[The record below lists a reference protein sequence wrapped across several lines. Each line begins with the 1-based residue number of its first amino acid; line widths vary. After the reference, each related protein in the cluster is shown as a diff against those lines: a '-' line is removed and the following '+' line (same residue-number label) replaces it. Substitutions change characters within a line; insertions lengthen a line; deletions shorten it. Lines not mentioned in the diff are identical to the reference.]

1 MWSTP
6 LQQFKQKGM
15 SRAPRATCHSTAVS
29 AIKKQ
34 KLKCQQIPH
43 SMGAKDHKVQ
53 RCVVSTTTTILA
65 EGNVT
70 CTTFR
75 CTVTRSHRRLR
86 AKQSPAVTRMSIF
99 RVFPQLSYAAPE
111 SLRVSYVACAFSSKF
126 RNSIL
131 SPNEQVRAVRK
142 TIKIA
147 LKLKAL
153 KTLNQ

>member
-1 MWSTP
+1 MPTVG
-6 LQQFKQKGM
+6 LM

-29 AIKKQ
+29 AVKKQ
-34 KLKCQQIPH
+34 KNCQQIPH
-43 SMGAKDHKVQ
+43 SMGAKERKEQ

-86 AKQSPAVTRMSIF
+86 ATAVTRRSIF
-99 RVFPQLSYAAPE
+99 RVFPQLSYANPE
-111 SLRVSYVACAFSSKF
+111 SLRVSYIACAFSNKF
-126 RNSIL
+126 RNSIP
-131 SPNEQVRAVRK
+131 SPNEQVRALWK

-153 KTLNQ
+153 KH

>member
-1 MWSTP
+1 
-6 LQQFKQKGM
+6 M
-15 SRAPRATCHSTAVS
+15 SRAPRATCHSTGVS
-29 AIKKQ
+29 AVKKQ
-34 KLKCQQIPH
+34 KQKCQQIPH
-43 SMGAKDHKVQ
+43 SKGAKEHEVQ

-86 AKQSPAVTRMSIF
+86 ATAVTRRSIF

-147 LKLKAL
+147 LKIKAL
-153 KTLNQ
+153 KNIKSINWKINPMGRPI